1 VEGNV
6 SVVLIKHGKLSSD
19 ETDHKRVNIF
29 MDTTQI
35 TKYGSILNTVI
46 MKHKEQS

>member
-1 VEGNV
+1 MEGNV
-6 SVVLIKHGKLSSD
+6 SVVLKKHGELSSD